1 LEEKTKDV
9 GRLTT
14 KLVSLDQT
22 ITELKEQGENYVE

>member
-14 KLVSLDQT
+14 KLVTLDQT
-22 ITELKEQGENYVE
+22 ITEMKEQAEKYVK